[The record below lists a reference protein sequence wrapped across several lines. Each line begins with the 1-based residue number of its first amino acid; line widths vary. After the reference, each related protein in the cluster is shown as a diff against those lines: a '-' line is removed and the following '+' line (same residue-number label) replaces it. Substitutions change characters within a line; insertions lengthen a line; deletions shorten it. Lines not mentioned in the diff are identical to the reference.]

1 MRGDS
6 IVYRKGINIGV
17 AVAIPTGLIV
27 PVIHGV
33 ENMSLAGI
41 ARALQDKAERARA
54 GKLLPADIEGGT
66 FTVTSPGQLG
76 ATMATP
82 IINQPQ
88 AAILHMGAIQKTPA
102 VIETA
107 EGDDVIVIRQ
117 RAMLTLGFDHRII
130 DGWDADSFMAALR
143 ARIEGVG
150 SVE

>member
-1 MRGDS
+1 
-6 IVYRKGINIGV
+6 
-17 AVAIPTGLIV
+17 
-27 PVIHGV
+27 
-33 ENMSLAGI
+33 
-41 ARALQDKAERARA
+41 
-54 GKLLPADIEGGT
+54 
-66 FTVTSPGQLG
+66 
-76 ATMATP
+76 
-82 IINQPQ
+82 
-88 AAILHMGAIQKTPA
+88 MGAIQKTPA